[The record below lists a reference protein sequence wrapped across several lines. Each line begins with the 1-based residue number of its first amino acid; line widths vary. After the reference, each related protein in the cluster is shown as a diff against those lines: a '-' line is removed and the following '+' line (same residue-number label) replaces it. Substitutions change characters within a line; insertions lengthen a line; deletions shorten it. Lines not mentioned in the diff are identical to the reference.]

1 MKNIVLTILFL
12 SSLVT
17 YAQPTVTGTPSGYTV
32 IDENVELIFN
42 VAGATDRD
50 GNSLEG
56 KDLYIWAF
64 SSAGDAKTNGG
75 WTNIKAAAQ
84 LEKLSDTEYRLKFP
98 ITDGNNTYNTIAEL
112 FGAEAAPG
120 SITSIGYL
128 LRDQAPTFQTDDL
141 VIPFSPFKFIESE
154 ARTFPSQ
161 ATTKDV
167 VVFRFNKNVSGISNP
182 AMIGAQ
188 NIKVHIEPTIDALL
202 AVEIDTNFNGRYYQA
217 AIIPA
222 ETFNGLFSAGSLS
235 TLKYYFY
242 DADNPTIKSVEEEIT
257 LRQAGN

>member
-1 MKNIVLTILFL
+1 MKNILFTILFL
-12 SSLVT
+12 SSVLAF
-17 YAQPTVTGTPSGYTV
+17 AQPTITGTPSGYTV

-64 SSAGDAKTNGG
+64 SNAGDAKTNGG
-75 WTNIKAAAQ
+75 WTNIKASAK

-98 ITDGNNTYNTIAEL
+98 IVDGTNTYSTLAEL

-120 SITSIGYL
+120 SISSIGYL
-128 LRDQAPTFQTDDL
+128 LRDQAPTFQTDDYT
-141 VIPFSPFKFIESE
+141 IPFSPFKFIESE
-154 ARTFPSQ
+154 VRTFPSQ

-167 VVFRFNKNVSGISNP
+167 VLFRFNKNVSGISNP
-182 AMIGAQ
+182 AMIGAK
-188 NIKVHIEPTIDALL
+188 NIKVHIEPEVDALL
-202 AVEIDTNFNGRYYQA
+202 AIEIETTFNGQYYQA

-222 ETFNGLFSAGSLS
+222 ERFQSLYQAGSLS
-235 TLKYYFY
+235 TLHYYFF
-242 DADNPTIKSVEEEIT
+242 DEDNPTIMSAEEEII
-257 LRQAGN
+257 LRAAN

>member
-1 MKNIVLTILFL
+1 MKNTLLTILFL
-12 SSLVT
+12 STLVA

-64 SSAGDAKTNGG
+64 SSAGDAKTNGS
-75 WTNIKAAAQ
+75 WTNIKQAAQ

-98 ITDGNNTYNTIAEL
+98 ITDGDNTYSTIAEL

-128 LRDQAPTFQTDDL
+128 LRDQSPTFQTDDL
-141 VIPFSPFKFIESE
+141 TIPFSPFKFIPSE

-167 VVFRFNKNVSGISNP
+167 VMFRFNKNVSGISNP

-188 NIKVHIEPTIDALL
+188 NIKVHIEPDVDALL
-202 AVEIDTNFNGRYYQA
+202 AVEIETTFNGQYYQA

-222 ETFNGLFSAGSLS
+222 ETFQSLFNAGSLS
-235 TLKYYFY
+235 TLKYYFF
-242 DADNPTIKSVEEEIT
+242 DADNPSIMSVEEEII
-257 LRQAGN
+257 LKAAN